1 LKKRAAAKRPNVPVL
16 WKKSARVPPKR
27 ARKNPRLPRK
37 RPLRLLP
44 SLPQALLAPT
54 SPRGLALGLVSL
66 AVLALGVR
74 LRWLAPFVAGAVLVG
89 LLLLVQL
96 GPVAVALPR
105 WILIAAAGVSMLGV
119 GMTWESRVRD
129 GRAAARWIGAM
140 R

>member
-1 LKKRAAAKRPNVPVL
+1 MSV
-16 WKKSARVPPKR
+16 
-27 ARKNPRLPRK
+27 
-37 RPLRLLP
+37 
-44 SLPQALLAPT
+44 AL
-54 SPRGLALGLVSL
+54 L